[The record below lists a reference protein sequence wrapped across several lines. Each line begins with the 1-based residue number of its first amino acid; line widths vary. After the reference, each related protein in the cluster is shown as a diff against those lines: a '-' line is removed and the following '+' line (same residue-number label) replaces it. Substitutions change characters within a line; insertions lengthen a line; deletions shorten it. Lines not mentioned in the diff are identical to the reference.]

1 MEIRQAK
8 EEYTMKKRMAA
19 GLLLVLLCTGCA
31 AAPAQNFGAASE
43 SQNPAENAMRKEET
57 DPETTQARENTE
69 HKITQEAQMAVQ
81 SAMYLHESLY
91 AAGLFHEEDETAA
104 AGQSQGE
111 AETETTGQSQ
121 TAAKA
126 ETTVQSQAAAETETA
141 GLSNKEGKTTM
152 ADAEPDE
159 TGMTL
164 YADGFSYEPI
174 NDEVKQRIY
183 GLSYKEDCTVPYEE
197 LRYVRVRYI
206 DFDGLSQEGELICN
220 KAIAQ
225 DLVEIFYE
233 LYQASYP
240 IEKIRLIDEYNADDD
255 LSCLDNNTS
264 CFNYRVVGGSTNLSK
279 HALGLAIDI
288 NPFYNPYVTYP
299 NGVERISPP
308 GSEPYADRSLDFP
321 YKIDESDLCY
331 QLFAAHGFTW
341 GGHWKTLKDYQHFQK
356 SL

>member
-19 GLLLVLLCTGCA
+19 GLLLVLLCSGCA
-31 AAPAQNFGAASE
+31 AAPAQNSGAALE
-43 SQNPAENAMRKEET
+43 SQNPAENVMRKEET
-57 DPETTQARENTE
+57 TPETTQARENTE
-69 HKITQEAQMAVQ
+69 YKITREAQTAVQ

-91 AAGLFHEEDETAA
+91 AAGLFHEEAETAA
-104 AGQSQGE
+104 AGLPQVK
-111 AETETTGQSQ
+111 AETETTGQSDRE
-121 TAAKA
+121 A
-126 ETTVQSQAAAETETA
+126 ETAMSA
-141 GLSNKEGKTTM
+141 
-152 ADAEPDE
+152 AEPDG

-206 DFDGLSQEGELICN
+206 DFDGLMQEGELICN

-356 SL
+356 AL

>member
-1 MEIRQAK
+1 
-8 EEYTMKKRMAA
+8 MKKRMAA
-19 GLLLVLLCTGCA
+19 GLLLVLLCSGCA
-31 AAPAQNFGAASE
+31 AAPAQSFGAASE

-57 DPETTQARENTE
+57 NPETTQARENTE
-69 HKITQEAQMAVQ
+69 HKLTQEAQMAVQ

-111 AETETTGQSQ
+111 AETETTGQSR
-121 TAAKA
+121 T
-126 ETTVQSQAAAETETA
+126 AAETETA
-141 GLSNKEGKTTM
+141 GLSNKEDETTM
-152 ADAEPDE
+152 AAAEPDG

>member
-19 GLLLVLLCTGCA
+19 GLLLVLLCSGCA
-31 AAPAQNFGAASE
+31 AAPAQNSGAALE
-43 SQNPAENAMRKEET
+43 SQNPAENVMRKEET
-57 DPETTQARENTE
+57 TPETTQAQENTE
-69 HKITQEAQMAVQ
+69 YKITREAQTAVQ

-91 AAGLFHEEDETAA
+91 AAGLFHEEAETAA
-104 AGQSQGE
+104 AGLPQVK
-111 AETETTGQSQ
+111 AETETTGLSDRE
-121 TAAKA
+121 A
-126 ETTVQSQAAAETETA
+126 ETAMSA
-141 GLSNKEGKTTM
+141 
-152 ADAEPDE
+152 AEPDE

-183 GLSYKEDCTVPYEE
+183 GLSYKKDCTVSYEE

-206 DFDGLSQEGELICN
+206 DFDGLPQEGELICN

-356 SL
+356 AL

>member
-1 MEIRQAK
+1 
-8 EEYTMKKRMAA
+8 MKKRMAA
-19 GLLLVLLCTGCA
+19 GLLLVLLCSGCA
-31 AAPAQNFGAASE
+31 AAPAQNSGAALE
-43 SQNPAENAMRKEET
+43 SQNPAENVMRKEET
-57 DPETTQARENTE
+57 TPETTQARENTE
-69 HKITQEAQMAVQ
+69 YKITREAQTAVQ

-91 AAGLFHEEDETAA
+91 AAGLFHEEAETAA
-104 AGQSQGE
+104 AGLPQVK
-111 AETETTGQSQ
+111 AETETTGLSDRE
-121 TAAKA
+121 A
-126 ETTVQSQAAAETETA
+126 ETAMSA
-141 GLSNKEGKTTM
+141 
-152 ADAEPDE
+152 AEPDG

-206 DFDGLSQEGELICN
+206 DFDGLMQEGELICN

-321 YKIDESDLCY
+321 YKIDENDLCY

-356 SL
+356 AL

>member
-1 MEIRQAK
+1 
-8 EEYTMKKRMAA
+8 MKKRMAA
-19 GLLLVLLCTGCA
+19 GLLLVLLCSGCA
-31 AAPAQNFGAASE
+31 AAPAQNSGAALE
-43 SQNPAENAMRKEET
+43 SQNPAENVMRKEET
-57 DPETTQARENTE
+57 TPETTQARENTE
-69 HKITQEAQMAVQ
+69 YKITREAQTAVQ

-91 AAGLFHEEDETAA
+91 AAGLFHEEAETAA
-104 AGQSQGE
+104 AGLPQVK
-111 AETETTGQSQ
+111 AETETTGLSDRE
-121 TAAKA
+121 A
-126 ETTVQSQAAAETETA
+126 ETAMSA
-141 GLSNKEGKTTM
+141 
-152 ADAEPDE
+152 AEPDG

-183 GLSYKEDCTVPYEE
+183 GLSYKKDCTVPYEE

-206 DFDGLSQEGELICN
+206 DFDGLPQEGELICN

-321 YKIDESDLCY
+321 YKIDENDLCY

-356 SL
+356 AL